1 MAKLRFWVS
10 GLLAIG
16 TLVALGLYLME
27 AGRYGWTLFAFV
39 PFLLGA
45 IADWIT
51 RPARLT
57 GSATAGLAAGALA
70 SLGLLLAHKEGAIC
84 IVMALPLTLPLGMI
98 GGICMYFVSRARP
111 SPAVATSPMA
121 LLLFIPVGTGTLTH
135 DIVATPPLYEVRT
148 SIEIAA
154 PPQDVWRHV
163 VTFSDLPEPTEW
175 YFRTGLA
182 YPQRAR
188 IDGTG
193 VGAIRYCDFST
204 GPFVEP
210 IEVWDEPRLLQFR
223 VTENPAPMREW
234 SVWGEIAPK
243 HLHGY
248 MISKKG
254 QFKLT
259 PLSNG
264 RTLLEGTTWYQHGLW
279 PAQYWRLWS
288 DAIIH
293 RIHLRV
299 LTHIKSLAEQRD

>member
-1 MAKLRFWVS
+1 MSSLKRRAS
-10 GLLAIG
+10 GLLVIG
-16 TLVALGLYLME
+16 ILIFIGDRIVAPGL
-27 AGRYGWTLFAFV
+27 YGWTIFV
-39 PFLLGA
+39 YAPIVLGAVGAWIVAPATGKASAMAGIAAVGLGSLGFLALGIEGLICTFMSLPLAVPLGA
-45 IADWIT
+45 I
-51 RPARLT
+51 
-57 GSATAGLAAGALA
+57 G
-70 SLGLLLAHKEGAIC
+70 GLLVGLVMRMHPEVPRHSGPLAFFLLI
-84 IVMALPLTLPLGMI
+84 PL
-98 GGICMYFVSRARP
+98 
-111 SPAVATSPMA
+111 
-121 LLLFIPVGTGTLTH
+121 GTGTLIH
-135 DIVATPPLYEVRT
+135 DWLAKPSQYEVRT

-163 VTFSDLPEPTEW
+163 VSFSDLPEPTEW

-204 GPFVEP
+204 GSFVEP
-210 IEVWDEPRLLQFR
+210 VEVWDEPRLLQFR

-234 SVWGEIAPK
+234 GVWGEISPK

-259 PLSNG
+259 PLNNG

-299 LTHIKSLAEQRD
+299 LTHIKGLAEEVR